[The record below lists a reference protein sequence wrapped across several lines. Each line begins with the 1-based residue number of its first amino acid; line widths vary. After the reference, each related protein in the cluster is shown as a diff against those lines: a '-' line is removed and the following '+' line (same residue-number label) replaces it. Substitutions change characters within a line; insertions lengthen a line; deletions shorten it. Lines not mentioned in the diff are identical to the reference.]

1 MVTVR
6 YSTTVFLCSK
16 WHNNGGYEEG
26 HASHRSGASDF
37 QDTDVIGLAR
47 FGGRQDVQTAGKRSY
62 KSSTSPKP
70 SEIVQRFKFKLE
82 MPAAH

>member
-47 FGGRQDVQTAGKRSY
+47 FGGRQDVQTAGRGATKVLQ
-62 KSSTSPKP
+62 
-70 SEIVQRFKFKLE
+70 SETV
-82 MPAAH
+82 